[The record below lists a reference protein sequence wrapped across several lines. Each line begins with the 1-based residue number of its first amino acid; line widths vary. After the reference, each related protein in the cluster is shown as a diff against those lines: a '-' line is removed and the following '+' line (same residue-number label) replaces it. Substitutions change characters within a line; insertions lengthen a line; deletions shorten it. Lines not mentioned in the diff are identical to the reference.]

1 MMKRTLALA
10 LFLTPVALVGCGADA
25 TVAPK
30 DGGTVGDSGPGNDGG
45 VNNDSGTTTPTKGG
59 GIYLTSWSYTIANT
73 PVAGMSASAGF
84 YSAFAGTGS
93 CTTTTDG
100 ACTISACTSGGA
112 DAGGGAVA
120 ASAGT
125 IQITGGSKPV
135 QLLPS
140 GTTYTAV
147 TGQTAF
153 WNGGEQLDVVGAGAE
168 VPAFNLKV
176 TAPGLISVTSP
187 VWPSAGGKV
196 PITRAQAF
204 PVAWT
209 GGGAG
214 NVVVAISGTAGS
226 LSTSVSCSFTA
237 SGGSGSV
244 PASALALLP
253 ASPTSAAISI
263 TASNATESVVSGW
276 SLRVNAMTLGKST
289 SGVASAAATIQ

>member
-1 MMKRTLALA
+1 MSYA
-10 LFLTPVALVGCGADA
+10 
-25 TVAPK
+25 
-30 DGGTVGDSGPGNDGG
+30 
-45 VNNDSGTTTPTKGG
+45 
-59 GIYLTSWSYTIANT
+59 YTIANT

-100 ACTISACTSGGA
+100 ACTISACTSGGS

-125 IQITGGSKPV
+125 IQITGGNKPV
-135 QLLPS
+135 QLAPS

-168 VPAFNLKV
+168 VPAFDLKV
-176 TAPGLISVTSP
+176 TAPGIITVTTP
-187 VWPSAGGKV
+187 VWPAAGGKV
-196 PITRAQAF
+196 PITRASAF

-209 GGGAG
+209 GAGAG

-226 LSTSVSCSFTA
+226 QSTSVSCKFTA

-276 SLRVNAMTLGKST
+276 SLQVNAMTLAKSST
-289 SGVASAAATIQ
+289 GIASAAATIQ